1 MKELKDNKEFYYW
14 LDSYNQC
21 FLYNLI
27 RGIRNTGEIDKE
39 KEICLVSMNANI
51 EKKMIE
57 YSFAQ
62 LGQLQLAYALTTHKL
77 QGSAAQTVIGI
88 IDNTHYK
95 LLDNCMLYTMLTRAK
110 KRFALLAEPEAFK
123 RCIVTNHNKR
133 RTWLS
138 LKN

>member
-1 MKELKDNKEFYYW
+1 MTMKETHLMEI
-14 LDSYNQC
+14 LDT
-21 FLYNLI
+21 I
-27 RGIRNTGEIDKE
+27 TGIDYDK
-39 KEICLVSMNANI
+39 KVVHAMMNPDMD
-51 EKKMIE
+51 KKMIE

>member
-1 MKELKDNKEFYYW
+1 MFNGDIGY
-14 LDSYNQC
+14 
-21 FLYNLI
+21 I
-27 RGIRNTGEIDKE
+27 TAIDKE

-51 EKKMIE
+51 EEKMIE